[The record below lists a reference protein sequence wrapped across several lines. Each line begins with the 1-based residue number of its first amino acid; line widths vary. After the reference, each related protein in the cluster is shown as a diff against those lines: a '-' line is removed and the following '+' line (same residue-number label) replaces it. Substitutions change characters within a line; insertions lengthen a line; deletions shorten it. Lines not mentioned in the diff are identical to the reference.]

1 MIRTFLRYRLIEALV
16 HLVTENHSDGP
27 GEVVRKGEPCDG
39 LLSHEDALAYLGY
52 PIAGR
57 LAQRGAGWH
66 GEAEQTAKTLVGG
79 LRDFNGETHG

>member
-16 HLVTENHSDGP
+16 HLVTENHSEGP
-27 GEVVRKGEPCDG
+27 GVVRKGEPTDG
-39 LLSHEDALAYLGY
+39 SQSHEDAPAYLGY

-66 GEAEQTAKTLVGG
+66 GEAEQTAKPLVGG